1 MIIDTH
7 IHVWSYPA
15 LADARDRIKT
25 TQDLVSFRSR
35 FPDLY
40 DRTLHEDPIDNSDQL
55 IADMDEFGI
64 DRAFVQ
70 ARPGSVTNE
79 QVAESVRRHPDRLYG
94 LMRIGHDQEAAYEYL
109 EDPSHVR
116 DGAADQ
122 VAHAIED
129 LGMKGLGEIFVRAL
143 TAETNPEL
151 IAKDLAP
158 MMDAVQK
165 YKVPVQFP
173 TAWSQFPGGLFYG
186 NPIWADEVAGRY
198 PDVPIILT
206 KMGRSLIT
214 YYEPCLTVA
223 MRNANVY
230 FDVVGTNAE
239 HLRHAIDNIGSER
252 ILFGSD
258 WSATWSCVREPAP
271 LYTMRLKVLE
281 DAGCTEEERENI
293 LWRNTVRLFG
303 LSELEN

>member
-15 LADARDRIKT
+15 LANAREQIKS
-25 TQDLVSFRSR
+25 TQDLISFRTR

-40 DRTLHEDPIDNSDQL
+40 DRTLHEDPVDNSDQL
-55 IADMDEFGI
+55 VADMDEFGI
-64 DRAFVQ
+64 DKAFVQ
-70 ARPGSVTNE
+70 ARPGSVTND
-79 QVAESVRRHPDRLYG
+79 QVAESVRRHPDRLFG

-109 EDPSHVR
+109 EDPAPVR
-116 DGAADQ
+116 EAAGEE
-122 VAHAIED
+122 VRHCIED
-129 LGMKGLGEIFVRAL
+129 LGMKGLGEIFVRAM
-143 TAETNPEL
+143 TAEVDPEK
-151 IAKDLAP
+151 IAKDLSP

-206 KMGRSLIT
+206 KMGRSMIT
-214 YYEPCLTVA
+214 YYEPCLAVA
-223 MRNANVY
+223 MRNENVY

-239 HLRHAIDNIGSER
+239 HLRHALDMIGSER
-252 ILFGSD
+252 IMFGSD

-281 DAGCTEEERENI
+281 DANCTEEERENI
-293 LWRNTVRLFG
+293 LWRNAAKLFK
-303 LSELEN
+303 LDEMMN

>member
-15 LADARDRIKT
+15 LRDARDYIRT
-25 TQDLVSFRSR
+25 TEDLVSFRTR
-35 FPDLY
+35 HPDLY
-40 DRTLHEDPIDNSDQL
+40 DRTLTEDPFDNSDAL

-64 DRAFVQ
+64 DRALVQ
-70 ARPGSVTNE
+70 ARPGLVTND
-79 QVAESVRRHPDRLYG
+79 QVAQSVRRHPDRLYG

-109 EDPSHVR
+109 EDPAPVR
-116 DGAADQ
+116 FDAPRQ
-122 VAHAIED
+122 VAYCMEE
-129 LGMKGLGEIFVRAL
+129 LGMKGVGEIFVRAL
-143 TAETNPEL
+143 TKEVDPEA
-151 IAKDLAP
+151 IAYDLRP

-165 YKVPVQFP
+165 YQVPIQFP

-186 NPIWADEVAGRY
+186 NPIWADEVAAHY

-206 KMGRSLIT
+206 KMGRSLT
-214 YYEPCLTVA
+214 SYYETCIAVA

-230 FDVVGTNAE
+230 FDVVGTSPQ
-239 HLRHAIDNIGSER
+239 HLRHALDLIGSER

-258 WSATWSCVREPAP
+258 WSATWSCVREPLP

-281 DAGCTEEERENI
+281 DANVTADERENM
-293 LWRNTVRLFG
+293 LWRNAARLFKLDG
-303 LSELEN
+303 MAN

>member
-15 LADARDRIKT
+15 LANAREQIKN
-25 TQDLVSFRSR
+25 TQDLISFRTR

-40 DRTLHEDPIDNSDQL
+40 DRTLHEDPMDNSDQL
-55 IADMDEFGI
+55 VADMDEFGI
-64 DRAFVQ
+64 DKAFVQ
-70 ARPGSVTNE
+70 ARPGSVTNA

-94 LMRIGHDQEAAYEYL
+94 MMRIGHDQEAAYKYL
-109 EDPSHVR
+109 DDPAPVR
-116 DGAADQ
+116 EAAGDE
-122 VAHAIED
+122 VKHCMED

-143 TAETNPEL
+143 TAEINPEK
-151 IAKDLAP
+151 IANDLAP

-186 NPIWADEVAGRY
+186 NPIWADEVAARY

-223 MRNANVY
+223 MRNENVY

-239 HLRHAIDNIGSER
+239 HLRHALDHLGSER

-281 DAGCTEEERENI
+281 DANCTEEERENI
-293 LWRNTVRLFG
+293 LWRNATHLFRLDG
-303 LSELEN
+303 LVN

>member
-15 LADARDRIKT
+15 LANAREQIKN
-25 TQDLVSFRSR
+25 TQDLISFRTR

-40 DRTLHEDPIDNSDQL
+40 DRTLHEDPMDNSDQL
-55 IADMDEFGI
+55 VADMDEFGI
-64 DRAFVQ
+64 DKAFVQ
-70 ARPGSVTNE
+70 ARPGSVTND

-94 LMRIGHDQEAAYEYL
+94 MMRIGHDQEAAYKYL
-109 EDPSHVR
+109 DDPAPVR
-116 DGAADQ
+116 EAAGDE
-122 VAHAIED
+122 VKHCMED

-143 TAETNPEL
+143 TAEIDPEK
-151 IAKDLAP
+151 IANDLAP

-186 NPIWADEVAGRY
+186 NPIWVDEVAARY

-223 MRNANVY
+223 MRNENVY

-239 HLRHAIDNIGSER
+239 HLRHALDHLGSER

-281 DAGCTEEERENI
+281 DANCTEEERENI
-293 LWRNTVRLFG
+293 LWRNATHLFRLD
-303 LSELEN
+303 ELVN

>member
-15 LADARDRIKT
+15 LANAREQIKN
-25 TQDLVSFRSR
+25 TQDLISFRTR

-40 DRTLHEDPIDNSDQL
+40 DRTLHEDPMDNSDQL
-55 IADMDEFGI
+55 VADMDEFGI
-64 DRAFVQ
+64 DKAFVQ
-70 ARPGSVTNE
+70 ARPGSVTND

-94 LMRIGHDQEAAYEYL
+94 MMRIGHDQEAAYKYL
-109 EDPSHVR
+109 DDPAPVR
-116 DGAADQ
+116 EAAGDE
-122 VAHAIED
+122 VKHCMED

-143 TAETNPEL
+143 TAEIDPEK
-151 IAKDLAP
+151 IANDLAP

-186 NPIWADEVAGRY
+186 NPIWVDEVAARY

-223 MRNANVY
+223 MRNENVY

-239 HLRHAIDNIGSER
+239 HLRHALDHLGSER

-281 DAGCTEEERENI
+281 DANCTEEERENI
-293 LWRNTVRLFG
+293 LWRNATHLFRLDG
-303 LSELEN
+303 LVN

>member
-1 MIIDTH
+1 M
-7 IHVWSYPA
+7 
-15 LADARDRIKT
+15 
-25 TQDLVSFRSR
+25 
-35 FPDLY
+35 
-40 DRTLHEDPIDNSDQL
+40 
-55 IADMDEFGI
+55 
-64 DRAFVQ
+64 
-70 ARPGSVTNE
+70 TND
-79 QVAESVRRHPDRLYG
+79 QVAESVRRHPDRLFG
-94 LMRIGHDQEAAYEYL
+94 MMRIGHDQEAAYEYL
-109 EDPSHVR
+109 EDPAPVR
-116 DGAADQ
+116 EAAGDE
-122 VAHAIED
+122 VKHCIED

-143 TAETNPEL
+143 TTETNPEK

-158 MMDAVQK
+158 MMDAVDR

-186 NPIWADEVAGRY
+186 NPIWADEVAARY

-223 MRNANVY
+223 MRNENVY

-239 HLRHAIDNIGSER
+239 HLRHALDNIGSER

-293 LWRNTVRLFG
+293 LWKNAVRLFKLDG
-303 LSELEN
+303 MVN

>member
-15 LADARDRIKT
+15 LANAREQIKS
-25 TQDLVSFRSR
+25 TQDLISFRTR

-40 DRTLHEDPIDNSDQL
+40 DRTLNEDPVDNSDQL

-64 DRAFVQ
+64 DKAFVQ
-70 ARPGSVTNE
+70 ARPGSVTND
-79 QVAESVRRHPDRLYG
+79 QVAESVRRHPDRLFG

-109 EDPSHVR
+109 EDPAPVR
-116 DGAADQ
+116 EGAAEE
-122 VAHAIED
+122 VRHCIED
-129 LGMKGLGEIFVRAL
+129 LGMKGLGEIFVRAM
-143 TAETNPEL
+143 TAEVDPEK
-151 IAKDLAP
+151 IAKDLSP

-206 KMGRSLIT
+206 KMGRSMIT
-214 YYEPCLTVA
+214 YYEPCLAVA
-223 MRNANVY
+223 MRNENVY

-239 HLRHAIDNIGSER
+239 HLRHALDRKS
-252 ILFGSD
+252 
-258 WSATWSCVREPAP
+258 V
-271 LYTMRLKVLE
+271 V
-281 DAGCTEEERENI
+281 
-293 LWRNTVRLFG
+293 
-303 LSELEN
+303 